1 MAKDP
6 AFLFYP
12 GDFNTGTQ
20 FFTDEQVGK
29 YMRLLMAQHQH
40 GHLSEEQVIFICK
53 SYDKH
58 IMNKFKKDSAG
69 LWFNERLEIEVNKR
83 KNFVLSRSKNKEG
96 KTKPKNT
103 SKSYD
108 SHMENRDENEI
119 IDENIK
125 GAETDFHKPD
135 VNGDTIFFPIDNPTI
150 RDAWARWK
158 EYRLKQHGKKYPIM
172 GEQAAIK
179 QIEGMTEEQIL
190 NTIFKAIESNWLN
203 LYPDRNGNTNGKKRG
218 FDVDAAKDSIS
229 DYLAKHG

>member
-69 LWFNERLEIEVNKR
+69 LWFNERLEIEITKR

-96 KTKPKNT
+96 KTKQKII
-103 SKSYD
+103 SKSYVP
-108 SHMENRDENEI
+108 HMEN
-119 IDENIK
+119 ENIN
-125 GAETDFHKPD
+125 EDIIEINRVDSVTDFINISSKII
-135 VNGDTIFFPIDNPTI
+135 GQKI
-150 RDAWARWK
+150 
-158 EYRLKQHGKKYPIM
+158 YRIWGVDGLKQFYQMHMSAIPYP
-172 GEQAAIK
+172 EH
-179 QIEGMTEEQIL
+179 
-190 NTIFKAIESNWLN
+190 
-203 LYPDRNGNTNGKKRG
+203 
-218 FDVDAAKDSIS
+218 AAKFMQRNKGKPFEDF
-229 DYLAKHG
+229 KHVFNSFNKFVEKQYQ